1 MAEAAAQQAAAVAH
15 ARALAALARE
25 MLADVGGGDVF
36 SYVRLLFTELAAAL
50 HVEPG
55 RQAQE
60 DANDAACQGWRS
72 RAQRRRAQR
81 KRAMRALIGAR
92 RGVDTHA
99 GGEGGEHDKAKSSP
113 LVFWEAAAKPSAL
126 GKRHVTA
133 DAVFDAKD
141 RDAGRDAGA
150 SASVSPGAAESAGA
164 LPQRQQMLPLQQQQ
178 QQAQQAA
185 APAAADPASTQTEL
199 AENDEQPTS
208 VEPRVAAAAAPHKRQ
223 AVAAGTAVGVAVGV
237 GGKTPGASDVA
248 GAAPAA
254 YDDEYQLVISRRRG
268 AGAQRPKAAKEG
280 RVPAGRL
287 RVRKGG
293 KAAAGNRYGVVR
305 ERGGGG
311 FWDCAQCGEPAW
323 GGRLCGAGGI
333 ACANAE
339 V

>member
-1 MAEAAAQQAAAVAH
+1 M
-15 ARALAALARE
+15 
-25 MLADVGGGDVF
+25 
-36 SYVRLLFTELAAAL
+36 
-50 HVEPG
+50 
-55 RQAQE
+55 
-60 DANDAACQGWRS
+60 
-72 RAQRRRAQR
+72 
-81 KRAMRALIGAR
+81 
-92 RGVDTHA
+92 
-99 GGEGGEHDKAKSSP
+99 
-113 LVFWEAAAKPSAL
+113 
-126 GKRHVTA
+126 
-133 DAVFDAKD
+133 
-141 RDAGRDAGA
+141 
-150 SASVSPGAAESAGA
+150 
-164 LPQRQQMLPLQQQQ
+164 
-178 QQAQQAA
+178 AA
-185 APAAADPASTQTEL
+185 APSPMAQAMEL
-199 AENDEQPTS
+199 MAMTACDEHPTS
-208 VEPRVAAAAAPHKRQ
+208 VAPRVAAAAAPHKRQ

-237 GGKTPGASDVA
+237 GGKTPAASDVA

-254 YDDEYQLVISRRRG
+254 YDDGYQLVISRRRG